1 MDIEVTVP
9 EGVNIT
15 LNAREAV
22 VKGSKGEVKVHIPR
36 GVTVVQEGSTLKVSG
51 HKMFV
56 HTVRALFRNSFK
68 GVTEGHSKTLKIL
81 YSHFPMKLEVKGDK
95 VYIKNYLGGRV
106 DRVAKIV
113 GNTNVK
119 VKGQTI
125 EVSGPDLYAVG
136 QTAANLH
143 RATRPRNLDERI
155 FQDGIYVVKE

>member
-1 MDIEVTVP
+1 MDIEIAIP
-9 EGVNIT
+9 EGVNVT
-15 LNAREAV
+15 LGDREAV

-36 GVTVVQEGSTLKVSG
+36 SVKIAQEGSTIKVSG
-51 HKMFV
+51 HKMYV
-56 HTVRALFRNSFK
+56 HTVKALFRNSFK
-68 GVTEGHSKTLKIL
+68 GVTEGHTKTLKIL
-81 YSHFPMKLEVKGDK
+81 YSHFPMKLEVKGDR
-95 VYIKNYLGGRV
+95 VFIKNYLGGRV

-113 GNTNVK
+113 GNTTVK